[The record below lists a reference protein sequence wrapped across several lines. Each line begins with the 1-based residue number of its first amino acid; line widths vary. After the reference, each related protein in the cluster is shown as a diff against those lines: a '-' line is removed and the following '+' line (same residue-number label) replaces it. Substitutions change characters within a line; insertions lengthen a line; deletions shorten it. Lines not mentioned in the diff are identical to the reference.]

1 MTRHISL
8 INWTD
13 QDASTV
19 KDTVSRGHATCDV
32 FKAAGGNLTDV
43 YWTMGQHDACLIF
56 DAPDAETATR
66 MMLAIAQHDNVRS
79 VTMPAFDEHAMRRMA
94 QRL

>member
-1 MTRHISL
+1 MARYISL

-13 QDASTV
+13 QGARTV
-19 KDTVSRGHATCDV
+19 KDTVSRGHAARDA
-32 FKAAGGNLTDV
+32 FKAAGGNLIDI

-66 MMLAIAQHDNVRS
+66 LMLALAQHGNVRS
-79 VTMPAFDEHAMRRMA
+79 VTMPAFGEHEMRRMA
-94 QRL
+94 QGL